1 MLLKLSRHLWGV
13 EETWEEVFPRIKA
26 NGYSIIEC
34 PLPDKAEHVRF
45 RALLDQYGFDY
56 ISLIFTSG
64 TSVNEHVDA
73 FRSQIALS
81 EALRPY
87 MINSHSG
94 FDGWDDDSSSR
105 FFEQALALEE
115 AMTVP
120 VSHETHRGRILYNPW
135 VTSRMLERFPSLKL
149 CCDFS
154 HWVCVCERLLDT
166 ETDIIQQA
174 ADHCIHLHA
183 RVGYEEGPQ
192 VPDPRAPEYQLHVEA
207 HERWWKMVW
216 DSQIARNVSVSTLT
230 SEYGPPNYLHTL
242 PFSQTPVANL
252 WEVCEWQ
259 TQRQA
264 ARFKELFG

>member
-1 MLLKLSRHLWGV
+1 
-13 EETWEEVFPRIKA
+13 
-26 NGYSIIEC
+26 
-34 PLPDKAEHVRF
+34 
-45 RALLDQYGFDY
+45 
-56 ISLIFTSG
+56 
-64 TSVNEHVDA
+64 
-73 FRSQIALS
+73 
-81 EALRPY
+81 
-87 MINSHSG
+87 
-94 FDGWDDDSSSR
+94 
-105 FFEQALALEE
+105 
-115 AMTVP
+115 MTVP
-120 VSHETHRGRILYNPW
+120 VSNETHRGRILYNPW

-230 SEYGPPNYLHTL
+230 SEYGPLNYLHTL